1 MPISGVIPQQAFE
14 QIRDRIG
21 LILATEFASQ
31 FALSS
36 GTTPNPTVY
45 TERFIQF
52 DLTEAPAVNVS
63 LQRGDYSLKDPT
75 QVDGTYVFNIEAYAT
90 AKATGTVRGDYTSTK
105 SWQRILGMVRAILE
119 NPLYSNLGFSTPYL
133 AHTEVGSIQALQPAN
148 NNDAVFEAQ
157 GMLQFTV
164 RVPEDTILETANDL
178 LFSGTI
184 VRLYNTDIGYYWGDG
199 SAQLATRFVEELTA
213 DYFILE

>member
-31 FALSS
+31 YALS
-36 GTTPNPTVY
+36 GGATPNPTVY

-52 DLTEAPAVNVS
+52 DLTEAPALNIR
-63 LQRGDYSLKDPT
+63 LIRGDYALKDPT
-75 QVDGTYVFNIEAYAT
+75 QTDGTYVFNIEAYT
-90 AKATGTVRGDYTSTK
+90 TSKTTGSVRGDFKSTA
-105 SWQRILGMVRAILE
+105 SWQRILGMARSILE
-119 NPLYSNLGFSTPYL
+119 NPLYSNLGFTTPYL
-133 AHTEVGSIQALQPAN
+133 ENTNVGSIEALQPAN

-157 GMLQFTV
+157 GMITFTV
-164 RVPEDTILETANDL
+164 RVPEDTELQTSNDL

-184 VRLYNTDIGYYWGDG
+184 VRLYDTDIGYYWGDG
-199 SAQLATRFVEELTA
+199 SAQLQTRFVEELSA
-213 DYFILE
+213 DFFILE